1 MNEEAWNDALSLFKK
16 GGYKGDI
23 NDFKDLLKSNDEALS
38 DAHKIFTQGGY
49 NGSVDDFSNLL
60 GIKKKGKSESQSQ
73 PNQKQSSSD
82 TKEMAQEEA
91 SVSSTSQNNRT
102 PSFAAYTPPSLG
114 GDTFP
119 GVAYKIAEE
128 ETMSARGQ
136 GVYSM
141 DNAKDYLE
149 DKNRKDLKSN
159 TNLITSEDNLPDYKD
174 FIPKDNIPESS
185 TIETPPTEEIQEKRL
200 EDYKTKV
207 PYIENLGGELEYL
220 SKKPEIKSVE
230 GDYQNLEMA
239 SINLGLLNQKFDS
252 MPKDEDGN
260 IIATTQEEAKER
272 KVLLGRMESLRDK
285 INSYERNEE
294 GQIIAKTEEESKR
307 IQSEID
313 AYQTASKEYEALQ
326 SSISENFNREK
337 SQLEKLQGE
346 VSDYESKY
354 IESSKRPEYIE
365 FNEKLNEYIQRSAD
379 LKLEQLKDQSQWKKD
394 AMKAE
399 TDLFGD
405 IGVPDWVET
414 GFISLGGA
422 IAALPEFIENLPAYV
437 ENQIYNASRN
447 PQQLINIGS
456 SIQAPTYDFY
466 KADVE
471 EGSYTPVFNFSTNEL
486 GDVGRSLFQH
496 VGMRTYA
503 EKIRAGVTD
512 EQIQDGWIETFS
524 KGDTK
529 AASKILFE
537 DFSSGL
543 FDIALAI
550 ALPEYAI
557 PLISAKAGMQTY
569 ADAVSDP
576 TLSISDAMT
585 MGLVSAVSEA
595 TLEKVFDF
603 NIKQGKAIKESLKRG
618 GLDITSEESIKKF
631 KSNIFSNAT
640 KKLPQ
645 SFISFSEGLVQGSLS
660 ELSSIITEKE
670 VRGEAIVLTKEDWN
684 RVYEGGILEGLTG
697 TVPSGVIGGIKYTS
711 KALAWYATK
720 SNARFTQKKY
730 RQQRSDLDRE
740 LNEINRAI
748 AEAQDPEEIAA
759 LKGTKQDKINQIAEL
774 ENKQVSELE
783 NYSEEDQREIIRL
796 NREARDLL
804 NKSEGATTEKGREAL
819 REKARKKID
828 EVDDIEAKYDSAK
841 ERAKNI
847 DIKFYKPE
855 VEKDSN
861 GRAKINESKND
872 SDTFTIGNVQK
883 TEKVDKNNA
892 SLLNK
897 IFNVVSNISKGA
909 NVVVHHNIESL
920 LNSNSDALQLY
931 ADGKGVPK
939 AYYNKSDNTFHVMSI
954 DAYNKYNDATGTK
967 LEGAKQYMHEM
978 VHPIL
983 DKMIETDSAVKDRLY
998 KEIESLSNSG
1008 NEVAKRAI
1016 GFGKKYDSSKQKKES
1031 IVEFFALMGD
1041 SKRVKSLDT
1050 NALQKLKNILNEL
1063 LVRAGFKDIKLDT
1076 AEDLSTMARN
1086 LHTAMKTGSAIDIK
1100 GQESSQEGGK
1110 DSNQKNSKPNAVES
1124 SLDEEFA
1131 VSDVANTNLESKGK
1145 PNLNDVSFSL
1155 DDKVKRHNPKGK
1167 IVRGKLKDFAGNKM
1181 HVTFSDRMV
1190 GGYVDGR
1197 EYKGGVYFPV
1207 ITNSFWGANSVGAS
1221 NKIIKATVKNA
1232 DGFRYMVIGMM
1243 NPDSHMSN
1251 LDMSTKALKELESEL
1266 NSSRVTVEEGYKR
1279 IIKAFDKKALK
1290 EKFGETV
1297 EKYKG
1302 KRQTKANLINLIDET
1317 VLSSDS
1323 TFDLRRSFLETVL
1336 GKADKNIKLRFGKL
1350 PSYSTLAQIL
1360 AEPVTRGMD
1369 AGDTSFIVRT
1379 KGNLS
1384 VAEPKKGDPDYHPS
1398 YKYIVRSTEDVDLV
1412 FLDGIYNVVDMF
1424 PRIEAKNLGHKEYQD
1439 KYGDNWRTRYLM
1451 YMGLGKM
1458 STTVSDEMVEV
1469 DAKADVDFSI
1479 DEEASK
1485 EKEEARA
1492 NMMENVEAIIKKIK
1506 AKVSDKA
1513 NPKDVAER
1521 VSEAVV
1527 AYVQGSKWYT
1537 DMANDS
1543 EREQTVIE
1551 VTKKSGK
1558 KVETSP
1564 STRKIFGKK
1573 KSPDSG
1579 LTEEQVAQE
1588 RMKALV
1594 EGAKGAEKELTEK
1607 NDEERKRDKRIL
1619 KATIKSFKTLI
1630 DIERKWFKGDAREKA
1645 KAVRD
1650 VSKRVKG
1657 IIDEFYKKG
1666 SINAKQAAVL
1676 AKKALSLNAKSKEGA
1691 FDNFM
1696 DYAEKVFN
1704 DAEYGEKVT
1713 KASKGLAEINRRRKA
1728 KNMPVNVRRAFD
1740 NINRINIKDV
1750 DINELLA
1757 FIDESLNKLRKAS
1770 EAKDVGR
1777 DSELLSDLKSSIDNF
1792 VAQTNM
1798 AKLERIAKREG
1809 KTVEEII
1816 AEAKKGVK
1824 KLNKDFEKYLEDNDI
1839 DKNNKQEVDDAWGEF
1854 LKEKDKKDKED
1865 FEEYAEKVSEVY
1877 EGVEVTA
1884 TDGTVHNIND
1894 LNLKDFPKKMI
1905 QQLEYL
1911 LSIYLKDGK
1920 SGGLVSLVETMAAKQ
1935 KASDIKDGYKF
1946 KRNLGMSSIFGVN
1959 VKKQK
1964 IRKITSGLGTIP
1976 AALYYITGDKNAAA
1990 KLLAGMGI
1998 TRFEQAI
2005 TAHRQDVL
2013 DMKEYVG
2020 QFLKD
2025 VLKDTG
2031 VNLKLSKH
2039 QVRVAYQSW
2048 LEQPPRS
2055 VVEGKT
2061 TIEEYK
2067 KMLLQMVKN
2076 GAEYA
2081 ERNSDRLA
2089 WKELAED
2096 LEGKKDIE
2104 LSKEEQL
2111 LLDFMKN
2118 LHAEHESEFAQSE
2131 LDVFNNEFIKE
2142 DNYASKNIISFGH
2155 STNESSAE
2163 LNKFGEK
2170 WKSLLNN
2177 IYPRTSSNA
2186 KPRNKDVYDASNKM
2200 ISSTWILDQE
2210 ASWADAN
2217 KTIKV
2222 SAPMK
2227 YIGSF
2232 LNSKDYTDKFSKDI
2246 EGKQDM
2252 ATIFKM
2258 VSGMV
2263 NFDQEVAR
2271 ANREANPVLKET
2283 VNKTNILRSLSVV
2296 ASLGSLTQLVK
2307 QTPVAVNTV
2316 VKLAISGN
2324 PNLLIGFVQDLSLI
2338 GKRLKY
2344 NPLIQKNSIAIRDI
2358 EQTLLSSSKA
2368 KKEGLVESGLIGK
2381 AQNYGERVKKA
2392 SLYTLKETD
2401 ALVAKASFLAFY
2413 REYVSKNRPDRD
2425 INAKDFWETEAQI
2438 NDLEAVAYATSE
2450 VERDHNVSLK
2460 EKGNIFVKDQ
2470 NMLSRLILNTVLPF
2484 AGFAMNKKQT
2494 IYDDIRRGKD
2504 ALKNIKDPSSKAE
2517 IKEVA
2522 VNLIG
2527 HLSEGSLYAAAIAY
2541 AVPIFKS
2548 VLGDLFLSLL
2558 GEDDELEIYKDKIA
2572 QDDLNDKRFWS
2583 AFVSSTLPIA
2593 IGASED
2599 NVLELGNYLTYL
2611 AVKNNKWESFEEY
2624 KRINGGI
2631 FYVYN
2636 SKNKG
2641 TLDYAGLNG
2650 IFLSRASDVVSKLI
2664 SSSNKEIETSN
2675 GNKRYLTSKETNLLR
2690 STSALE
2696 ALSLINIFPG
2706 AADFSTMNREVSKTL
2721 KLMSSNKQVGA
2732 WLREA
2737 IQENFYK
2744 GDKEGSKE
2752 FMDELLKIIK
2762 EDYLAKNKLGSLDR
2776 DLTNSVTDIIS
2787 REGFKTLDKNKKAY
2801 FDGVERMPDSRT
2813 KAKALLEK
2821 QVKLQEKEGRDG
2833 KLENDILVEYIV
2845 YKSLKQQSSSSVIE
2859 NYYYQKDLWEQNPK
2873 KQ

>member
-16 GGYKGDI
+16 GGYNGDI
-23 NDFKDLLKSNDEALS
+23 NDFKDLLKSNDKALS

-119 GVAYKIAEE
+119 GVVDKISEEEKEPTLNPITSIGNLPDYRDFNPENNIQESSTIETSPTEEAQEKPLKDYKTYSEE

-136 GVYSM
+136 GKYSLNQEETESVM
-141 DNAKDYLE
+141 NQVGKELIE
-149 DKNRKDLKSN
+149 DRKN
-159 TNLITSEDNLPDYKD
+159 T
-174 FIPKDNIPESS
+174 
-185 TIETPPTEEIQEKRL
+185 
-200 EDYKTKV
+200 V
-207 PYIENLGGELEYL
+207 PYVEKLGSELEYL
-220 SKKPEIKSVE
+220 SKKPEIKGVE

-272 KVLLGRMESLRDK
+272 KVLLGRMESLINK

-313 AYQTASKEYEALQ
+313 AYQTASKEYEDLQ
-326 SSISENFNREK
+326 STISENFNREK

-346 VSDYESKY
+346 VSGYESKY
-354 IESSKRPEYIE
+354 IESSKKPEYIE
-365 FNEKLNEYIQRSAD
+365 FNEKLNEYIQRAA
-379 LKLEQLKDQSQWKKD
+379 KVKAKQLEEQKKQLKEQRQWKKD

-399 TDLFGD
+399 TDLFGEY
-405 IGVPDWVET
+405 IGIPDWVENGLT
-414 GFISLGGA
+414 SLAGA
-422 IAALPEFIENLPAYV
+422 AFVLPEFIENLPAYT
-437 ENQIYNASRN
+437 ESKIYNIRRN

-466 KADVE
+466 KDDVE
-471 EGSYTPVFNFSTNEL
+471 KGSYTPRFNFYKTKF
-486 GDVGRSLFQH
+486 GDFGRSLFEH
-496 VGMRTYA
+496 VAMRNYA

-512 EQIQDGWIETFS
+512 EQIQDGWFETFK
-524 KGDTK
+524 KGEGV
-529 AASKILFE
+529 AASKILYE

-550 ALPEYAI
+550 AFPEYGI

-576 TLSISDAMT
+576 TLSMSDSMD
-585 MGLVSAVSEA
+585 MGLASAASEYI
-595 TLEKVFDF
+595 LESVFDF
-603 NIKQGKAIKESLKRG
+603 NIKQSKAIKESFKKG

-631 KSNIFSNAT
+631 KSNIFRND
-640 KKLPQ
+640 KGKLPQ
-645 SFISFSEGLVQGSLS
+645 SFVSFSEGLIQGSLS

-670 VRGEAIVLTKEDWN
+670 VRGEAIVLKKEDWN
-684 RVYEGGILEGLTG
+684 RVFEGGVLEGLTG
-697 TVPSGVIGGIKYTS
+697 TVPNGVIGGIKYTS

-819 REKARKKID
+819 RERARKKID
-828 EVDDIEAKYDSAK
+828 EIDAIEAKYDSAK

-847 DIKFYKPE
+847 DIKFHKPE

-883 TEKVDKNNA
+883 TEKIDKNNA

-939 AYYNKSDNTFHVMSI
+939 AYYNKSDNTFHVLSI

-967 LEGAKQYMHEM
+967 LEGDKQYMHEM

-998 KEIESLSNSG
+998 QEIESLSNSG

-1016 GFGKKYDSSKQKKES
+1016 GFGKKYDPSKQKKES

-1050 NALQKLKNILNEL
+1050 NTLQKLKDILNEL

-1110 DSNQKNSKPNAVES
+1110 DSNQKNSKPNASYQKRNVQFS
-1124 SLDEEFA
+1124 MDEGKKPLGSRLFNAPLEG
-1131 VSDVANTNLESKGK
+1131 VSDIVQKY
-1145 PNLNDVSFSL
+1145 
-1155 DDKVKRHNPKGK
+1155 VKRAGIDYRPGKNITQLNEERAKQIGQAYERMKHNPKDPE
-1167 IVRGKLKDFAGNKM
+1167 V
-1181 HVTFSDRMV
+1181 
-1190 GGYVDGR
+1190 
-1197 EYKGGVYFPV
+1197 
-1207 ITNSFWGANSVGAS
+1207 
-1221 NKIIKATVKNA
+1221 
-1232 DGFRYMVIGMM
+1232 
-1243 NPDSHMSN
+1243 
-1251 LDMSTKALKELESEL
+1251 
-1266 NSSRVTVEEGYKR
+1266 
-1279 IIKAFDKKALK
+1279 KKAYDAMVK
-1290 EKFGETV
+1290 E
-1297 EKYKG
+1297 
-1302 KRQTKANLINLIDET
+1302 
-1317 VLSSDS
+1317 
-1323 TFDLRRSFLETVL
+1323 
-1336 GKADKNIKLRFGKL
+1336 
-1350 PSYSTLAQIL
+1350 TLAQYQVIL
-1360 AEPVTRGMD
+1360 DDGYAVEINNEEPYANSADMIADLRDNKFMKIFSTESGFGGTPITNEQRNENPLLKDSGYKDVNGLPLLVNDVFRFVHDFFGHAERGNGFGAKGEENAWDAHSRMYSPLARKAMTTETRGQNSWVNFSGVNDEAFKLRDKARAMRKE
-1369 AGDTSFIVRT
+1369 GRT
-1379 KGNLS
+1379 EEAAKLVEKVYETMQFADQKIGLL
-1384 VAEPKKGDPDYHPS
+1384 PD
-1398 YKYIVRSTEDVDLV
+1398 KYIRNDY
-1412 FLDGIYNVVDMF
+1412 DG
-1424 PRIEAKNLGHKEYQD
+1424 
-1439 KYGDNWRTRYLM
+1439 
-1451 YMGLGKM
+1451 
-1458 STTVSDEMVEV
+1458 VE
-1469 DAKADVDFSI
+1469 FSL

-1485 EKEEARA
+1485 KKEEARA
-1492 NMMENVEAIIKKIK
+1492 NMMEKVEETIKKIK

-1521 VSEAVV
+1521 VSEA
-1527 AYVQGSKWYT
+1527 AIAALQGSGWYI

-1543 EREQTVIE
+1543 EREQAVIE

-1564 STRKIFGKK
+1564 STRKVLGEK
-1573 KSPDSG
+1573 KSPNSG
-1579 LTEEQVAQE
+1579 LTEKQVLQE
-1588 RMKALV
+1588 RMKAL
-1594 EGAKGAEKELTEK
+1594 KDGAE
-1607 NDEERKRDKRIL
+1607 DAF
-1619 KATIKSFKTLI
+1619 KAGK
-1630 DIERKWFKGDAREKA
+1630 
-1645 KAVRD
+1645 D

-1657 IIDEFYKKG
+1657 IIDDLYKKG
-1666 SINAKQAAVL
+1666 KINAKQAAVL

-1740 NINRINIKDV
+1740 NVNRINIKDV

-1824 KLNKDFEKYLEDNDI
+1824 KLKKDFEKYLEDNDI
-1839 DKNNKQEVDDAWGEF
+1839 DKNNKQEVDNAWGEF
-1854 LKEKDKKDKED
+1854 LKEKEKKDKED

-1894 LNLKDFPKKMI
+1894 LNLKAFPKKMI

-2013 DMKEYVG
+2013 DMKDYVG
-2020 QFLKD
+2020 KFLKN
-2025 VLKDTG
+2025 VLEDTG

-2089 WKELAED
+2089 WKELTEE
-2096 LEGKKDIE
+2096 LEGKRNYNFFKDYNASASQIRSIE

-2111 LLDFMKN
+2111 LLDFMKA

-2163 LNKFGEK
+2163 LNKFEEK

-2177 IYPRTSSNA
+2177 IYPRTSSKA

-2271 ANREANPVLKET
+2271 ANREANPVLKEA

-2316 VKLAISGN
+2316 VKLALSGN

-2338 GKRLKY
+2338 GERLKY
-2344 NPLIQKNSIAIRDI
+2344 NPLIQKNSVAIRDI

-2368 KKEGLVESGLIGK
+2368 KKEGLVESGAIGK
-2381 AQNYGERVKKA
+2381 AQELGERVKKA

-2548 VLGDLFLSLL
+2548 ALGDLFLSLL

-2593 IGASED
+2593 IGASEE

-2624 KRINGGI
+2624 KRMNGGI

-2690 STSALE
+2690 TTSALE
-2696 ALSLINIFPG
+2696 TLSLINILPG

-2762 EDYLAKNKLGSLDR
+2762 EDYLAKNKLESLDR
-2776 DLTNSVTDIIS
+2776 DLTNSVNDIII
-2787 REGFKTLDKNKKAY
+2787 REGFKMLDKNKKTY